1 MQNKPEK
8 LLNKYFIVILI
19 GIMAKT
25 YRKALQ
31 KKLSLDNIN
40 AVPSIDAVVVTMGIG
55 SLVTRKGQK
64 DFEELESNMRKITG
78 QKPRVVKAKKSVSN
92 FKLREGMPVMLQCT
106 LRRDKAEDFLDRF
119 VKLVLPRIR
128 DFEGV
133 KPRSFDKNG
142 NITLGVK
149 NYAIFPELG
158 LDDVTVP
165 MGIGITIVTTATSK
179 EHSQVLLEE
188 LGYVFK

>member
-1 MQNKPEK
+1 
-8 LLNKYFIVILI
+8 
-19 GIMAKT
+19 MAKA
-25 YRKALQ
+25 YVKALQ

-40 AVPSIDAVVVTMGIG
+40 AVPRIDAVVVSMGIG

-64 DFEELESNMRKITG
+64 DFEELENNMKKITG

-119 VKLVLPRIR
+119 TKLVLPRIR
-128 DFEGV
+128 DFEGIN
-133 KPRSFDKNG
+133 PRSFDKNG
-142 NITLGVK
+142 NITIGVK
-149 NYAIFPELG
+149 NYALFPELG

-165 MGIGITIVTTATSK
+165 MGIGITIVTTADTN
-179 EHSQVLLEE
+179 EGSQALLEE
-188 LGYVFK
+188 IGYVFK

>member
-1 MQNKPEK
+1 
-8 LLNKYFIVILI
+8 
-19 GIMAKT
+19 MAKA
-25 YRKALQ
+25 YVKALQ
-31 KKLSLDNIN
+31 KKLSIDNVN
-40 AVPSIDAVVVTMGIG
+40 AVPVIDAVIVSMGIG

-119 VKLVLPRIR
+119 TKLVLPRIR

-133 KPRSFDKNG
+133 NPRSFDKNA

-149 NYAIFPELG
+149 NYALFPELG

-165 MGIGITIVTTATSK
+165 MGIGITIVTTADTK
-179 EHSQVLLEE
+179 EGSQALLEE
-188 LGYVFK
+188 MWYVFK

>member
-1 MQNKPEK
+1 
-8 LLNKYFIVILI
+8 
-19 GIMAKT
+19 MAKA
-25 YRKALQ
+25 YIEALQ
-31 KKLSLDNIN
+31 KKLSIKNVN
-40 AVPSIDAVVVTMGIG
+40 AVPSIDAVIVTMGIG

-106 LRRDKAEDFLDRF
+106 LRRTKAEDFLLRF
-119 VKLVLPRIR
+119 TKLVLPRIR
-128 DFEGV
+128 DFEGINP
-133 KPRSFDKNG
+133 KSFDKNA

-149 NYAIFPELG
+149 NYALFPELG

-165 MGIGITIVTTATSK
+165 MGIGITIVTTAKTK
-179 EHSQVLLEE
+179 EASQALLEE
-188 LGYVFK
+188 MGYVFK